1 MDTIHIKKLEVFA
14 NHGVIPEENILGQKF
29 VISADMSLELGD
41 AAKNDDLTESVHYGL
56 AAALIKEVCEKTT
69 FKLIEKLAEEIA
81 KALLLKFNIEKVRIT
96 VEKPWAPV
104 KLPMETVSVE
114 IERGWH
120 RAYLSIGSNM
130 GDTKAHLEKA
140 VEMLNSA
147 EGCRVMRSSSF
158 IVTKP
163 YGGVEQSDFLNACLE
178 VRTLLNPYEMLDLLH
193 SIENDQGRERVI
205 RWGPRTLDMDIL
217 LYDNEIIYD
226 DVLKIP
232 HPDMHN
238 RQFVLDPLAEIAPFA
253 IHPVLM
259 KSVMRMREK
268 LYERRERE
276 ADRAQEAIARAKS
289 ENLKNM
295 RDEMTELS

>member
-140 VEMLNSA
+140 VEMLNS
-147 EGCRVMRSSSF
+147 E
-158 IVTKP
+158 
-163 YGGVEQSDFLNACLE
+163 
-178 VRTLLNPYEMLDLLH
+178 
-193 SIENDQGRERVI
+193 
-205 RWGPRTLDMDIL
+205 DMI
-217 LYDNEIIYD
+217 
-226 DVLKIP
+226 
-232 HPDMHN
+232 
-238 RQFVLDPLAEIAPFA
+238 
-253 IHPVLM
+253 
-259 KSVMRMREK
+259 
-268 LYERRERE
+268 
-276 ADRAQEAIARAKS
+276 
-289 ENLKNM
+289 
-295 RDEMTELS
+295 